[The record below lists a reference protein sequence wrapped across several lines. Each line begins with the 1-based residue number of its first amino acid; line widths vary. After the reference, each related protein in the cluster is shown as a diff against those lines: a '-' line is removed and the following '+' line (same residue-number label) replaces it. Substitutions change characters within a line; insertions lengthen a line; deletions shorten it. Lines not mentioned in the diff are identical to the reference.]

1 MREPPGLPRP
11 RRSPVRL
18 RSAAMTVALVTGSN
32 SGIGRGA
39 AVELARRGWTVY
51 GSMRSLDKGDK
62 LAGQAAKA
70 GVEVHP
76 VVLDVTDA
84 GSVQR
89 AVAEITAAAGQ
100 IDVLVNNAGV
110 GGNGVTEE
118 CSIEQ
123 YEQVMDANV
132 YGPIRLVQAVLPQM
146 RERRPGTIVNISS
159 VVGRVAHIGQSP
171 YYVSK
176 WALEAMSEGLAQEVA
191 PFGIRVCVV
200 EPGITRSAIFAKNI
214 DAPNATG
221 AYDAAY
227 ARMFQFYAAGIPN
240 ATPAEDVAAV
250 IHGRRPRPTSTSCVG
265 RCRGAGPSWWPAA
278 PRCRTRSGC
287 RWARST
293 TTSTT
298 PGSVP
303 CSVSTS
309 RLRRVTNETCG
320 SLDPED
326 SSGAALLDEDVL
338 VVADAVLNGV
348 DQPVGHAPPR
358 RLVEGDPVEIVDPRV

>member
-146 RERRPGTIVNISS
+146 RERRAGTIVNISS

-240 ATPAEDVAAV
+240 ATPAEEVAAV
-250 IHGRRPRPTSTSCVG
+250 IHEAATTDQYKLRWPVSWGGPELVAGR
-265 RCRGAGPSWWPAA
+265 AA
-278 PRCRTRSGC
+278 MSDEE
-287 RWARST
+287 W
-293 TTSTT
+293 
-298 PGSVP
+298 
-303 CSVSTS
+303 VSM
-309 RLRRVTNETCG
+309 
-320 SLDPED
+320 
-326 SSGAALLDEDVL
+326 GAADDADYYARFSQLL
-338 VVADAVLNGV
+338 GV
-348 DQPVGHAPPR
+348 DITPA
-358 RLVEGDPVEIVDPRV
+358 